1 MKSKKWLLLFLV
13 FLSSCQSTS
22 FYPEEDKIPLQK
34 NENYQKPQDVPYEK
48 LEYENYSEVC
58 TVNSILEK
66 IEKKESF
73 AMYLYTKTCGS
84 CLRIKPL
91 FMKYIIETKYVF
103 STVELNASGNSL
115 EEIEN
120 GLGTLYPS
128 YFGKNEYGWYPFST
142 PHFYFFLNGEMKN
155 DAGKPEKDNNYSYF
169 VSFMNRYVKEA

>member
-66 IEKKESF
+66 IEKKERRNF
-73 AMYLYTKTCGS
+73 
-84 CLRIKPL
+84 
-91 FMKYIIETKYVF
+91 V
-103 STVELNASGNSL
+103 
-115 EEIEN
+115 
-120 GLGTLYPS
+120 
-128 YFGKNEYGWYPFST
+128 
-142 PHFYFFLNGEMKN
+142 
-155 DAGKPEKDNNYSYF
+155 
-169 VSFMNRYVKEA
+169 VSFS